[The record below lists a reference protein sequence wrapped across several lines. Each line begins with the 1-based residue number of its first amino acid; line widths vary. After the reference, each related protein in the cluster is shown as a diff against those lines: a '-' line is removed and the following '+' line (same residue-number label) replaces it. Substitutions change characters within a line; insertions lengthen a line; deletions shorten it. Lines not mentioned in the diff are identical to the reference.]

1 MDTTAVPH
9 RVVSLA
15 ELQVA
20 RKARG
25 KQVDN
30 EPFEERDSVT
40 TTLSVPRRDEDFE
53 TMRNYDPRNGGE
65 HYRTFAWHMS
75 VVLVLLGFITT
86 GVAGVTVY
94 WRRDGCLLY
103 KLLFLEGTTEA
114 CCGSRYL
121 IPRFASF
128 FGGRKTFYPG
138 TPEPADASQ
147 QCTNVWDWE
156 AGDAQTAHFFAIFFV
171 FLSLSCRSGA
181 IVAYLTGHQRRKNVY
196 PWLTLACGLC
206 GLLCLVGY
214 SFAWSGRH
222 LSAGPA
228 LWFVGLQ
235 MVVDFVAYCSTMSST
250 RLDQAGKRRA
260 KIDVVMSAWHE
271 MPRRV
276 KFVFAFFLLGWLA
289 IAGVIATPWIV
300 SSRLCEDP
308 AEAKAQGKCCK
319 DYYVLFVRDSCGPA
333 MSSFKLENVTWMA
346 AHVMATILIAIS
358 VVFRALATYYGW
370 RNPTLFPRRAII
382 AAWLMV
388 LAVTVYGGL
397 TTTTPERF
405 TKVYVAT
412 VCYEAINLILL
423 HLLYIKYHT
432 QLWSPNFAERRR
444 NPGWKDPLDNERPIL
459 VTKQRTRR
467 IGFLGREFYR
477 KDINSNGA
485 TGAPT
490 VKEGSRA
497 TSPYRTSD
505 VKRQTVGAPS
515 PTYRHPTQNASNAVG
530 QWQAGQQKYVLG
542 EPIRF
547 EHRWGSDRLNAPVR
561 RMSGPME
568 TLAALL
574 GNDSEAGRLW
584 AAHIGGDAFCSTAAV
599 VAKVFDVDLSVVR
612 ATLCCYVTYRKRD
625 KDAKNNPSVDAAVCQ
640 EWVSLVDVSA
650 LELSGKGGLKQT
662 LEEASQYLDDLTKP
676 GVSVVVP
683 KALQEAF
690 IAHVRVARDV
700 VRLSQARKTAEK
712 KARKAKLSL
721 PSHSPQL
728 SPAAHVSSSI
738 WNDPSEKDT
747 LLGGKRKGSLKQ
759 SGAAKSRPLEF
770 QHADARRDSRSSSYS
785 SIVSSLGTRRRKE
798 AGDKTPLSINTQL
811 ANQSSEQYKSVLSS
825 RRKPLQDTHDNT
837 HDTSLP
843 HAYTSAVSSI
853 HRYAS
858 DASFRS
864 VPSPS
869 RGPISPILERRYASV
884 CCPSE
889 QRSCFFFCISTC
901 FVENA

>member
-1 MDTTAVPH
+1 MGMLSTEIGKHRTEWQPDQPAAAQHGRLGAGEATAELRGEFDAARPASDLYSGVKRREDSITLNTFTEGLEKMRAIQPPVHVPVSDDPEHQPGGTLGRVMSTMDTTAVPH

-542 EPIRF
+542 EPIRLYPDSPTVGPTSPTIVP
-547 EHRWGSDRLNAPVR
+547 RDLQKGRVYPNAP
-561 RMSGPME
+561 S
-568 TLAALL
+568 LL
-574 GNDSEAGRLW
+574 
-584 AAHIGGDAFCSTAAV
+584 T
-599 VAKVFDVDLSVVR
+599 
-612 ATLCCYVTYRKRD
+612 
-625 KDAKNNPSVDAAVCQ
+625 PSVG
-640 EWVSLVDVSA
+640 L
-650 LELSGKGGLKQT
+650 GYGG
-662 LEEASQYLDDLTKP
+662 
-676 GVSVVVP
+676 VVP
-683 KALQEAF
+683 
-690 IAHVRVARDV
+690 DV
-700 VRLSQARKTAEK
+700 L
-712 KARKAKLSL
+712 
-721 PSHSPQL
+721 HS
-728 SPAAHVSSSI
+728 
-738 WNDPSEKDT
+738 
-747 LLGGKRKGSLKQ
+747 
-759 SGAAKSRPLEF
+759 
-770 QHADARRDSRSSSYS
+770 
-785 SIVSSLGTRRRKE
+785 
-798 AGDKTPLSINTQL
+798 
-811 ANQSSEQYKSVLSS
+811 
-825 RRKPLQDTHDNT
+825 
-837 HDTSLP
+837 
-843 HAYTSAVSSI
+843 TSAGSRKI
-853 HRYAS
+853 E
-858 DASFRS
+858 SFTWN
-864 VPSPS
+864 PD
-869 RGPISPILERRYASV
+869 GP
-884 CCPSE
+884 
-889 QRSCFFFCISTC
+889 
-901 FVENA
+901 VENPLVGVFAES